1 MRKKEAPSQELD
13 WESTEWVQLC
23 SLFLDESTRERI
35 IACLT
40 QCDQEVP
47 PEFSSNFKTTIDESG
62 SCAGR
67 AAAAGIRSDTT
78 RGRPASAPA
87 TAP

>member
-1 MRKKEAPSQELD
+1 MCKKEAPSQELD

-62 SCAGR
+62 SCAGSAD
-67 AAAAGIRSDTT
+67 AAEIYSDAAG
-78 RGRPASAPA
+78 GRPTSTSTT
-87 TAP
+87 TA